1 MAKAIH
7 TMIRVLDEARS
18 LAFYKKAFGLDIAD
32 RLDFP
37 DFTLV
42 YLSNSETPYEVEL
55 TINKD
60 RTEPYNLGDGY
71 GHVAFVVDDLDAE
84 HRRFEAEGLKP
95 RKIVE
100 FNNDGKAD
108 RALFLRRRSGRLQDR
123 GAAEA
128 RPLPVAARA
137 QQILHK
143 KQEETPMTA
152 TETTP
157 REAGLSRRGFLQ
169 RSASGFAAAIAITS
183 TGALLNVS
191 EAWALDVKGL
201 KPETMKTL
209 ILVARDIYPH
219 DKVADRYYA
228 IAMKGYDDKAAG
240 NPEMKAEIEGFVA
253 ALDGAAGEGGYVG
266 RPWEA
271 DRVAILRNQSADPMF
286 ETIRSG
292 LVVSLYNQ
300 KEIWPIFGYEGE
312 SFSKGGYIE
321 RGFDDISW
329 L

>member
-1 MAKAIH
+1 
-7 TMIRVLDEARS
+7 
-18 LAFYKKAFGLDIAD
+18 
-32 RLDFP
+32 
-37 DFTLV
+37 
-42 YLSNSETPYEVEL
+42 
-55 TINKD
+55 
-60 RTEPYNLGDGY
+60 
-71 GHVAFVVDDLDAE
+71 
-84 HRRFEAEGLKP
+84 
-95 RKIVE
+95 
-100 FNNDGKAD
+100 
-108 RALFLRRRSGRLQDR
+108 
-123 GAAEA
+123 
-128 RPLPVAARA
+128 
-137 QQILHK
+137 
-143 KQEETPMTA
+143 MTA
-152 TETTP
+152 TETKPAT
-157 REAGLSRRGFLQ
+157 AGLSRRGFLQ
-169 RSASGFAAAIAITS
+169 RSAGGFAAAVAITS

-209 ILVARDIYPH
+209 ILIARDIYPH

-228 IAMKGYDDKAAG
+228 IAMKGYDEKAAG
-240 NPEMKAEIEGFVA
+240 NPELKAEIEGFVA

-271 DRVAILRNQSADPMF
+271 DRVALLKNQSADPMF